1 MSFQTMSSRVQYLG
15 GNSLSRINKQKV
27 YSLRQALK
35 NDGNSR
41 TIKTERGAWQCL
53 ITNNVGG
60 LKADYDKK
68 YISVEFD
75 AGLKAGDTFKCLDD
89 DTYWMVYL
97 PTLTETAYLR
107 SEIIRC
113 RYTLTI
119 NDKEYHVYFQGPSE
133 TDLRWF
139 IKNGVN
145 VNELNLSGTI
155 YIKNDENT
163 KNYFKRFTKVK
174 LNGHTWEVQVT
185 DSISVPGII
194 ELEVQ
199 EYYDNSIADLP
210 KVEMNQDTP
219 LNVIKG
225 QTVVK
230 QDSII
235 GFCIDNEAY
244 DKNIHWS
251 VRNNPRV
258 KILDE
263 YDNGRMCKVKV
274 FDGAIKD
281 FDICYGEQFLTVSID
296 WKKSAINGPLEVYPY
311 DIVEYTVRK
320 APEDSDVIFTL
331 NNDNAKIIDSTSNS
345 CKLEII
351 SSKKGSFELAAK
363 NENID
368 ALISVKIKSL

>member
-113 RYTLTI
+113 RYTLNI

-163 KNYFKRFTKVK
+163 KKYFKRFTKIK
-174 LNGHTWEVQVT
+174 LDGHTWEVQVT

-210 KVEMNQDTP
+210 KVEINQDTP

-230 QDSII
+230 QDSTV
-235 GFCIDNEAY
+235 GFCIDNEVY
-244 DKNIHWS
+244 DKNIHWN

-331 NNDNAKIIDSTSNS
+331 NNNNAKIIESTSDS
-345 CKLEII
+345 CKLEIV
-351 SSKKGSFELAAK
+351 SSKKGGFELAAK
-363 NENID
+363 NENIN